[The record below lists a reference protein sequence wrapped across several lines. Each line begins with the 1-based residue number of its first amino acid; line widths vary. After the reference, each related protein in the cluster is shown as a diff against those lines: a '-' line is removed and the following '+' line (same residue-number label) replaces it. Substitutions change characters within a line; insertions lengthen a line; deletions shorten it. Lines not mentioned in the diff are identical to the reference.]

1 MSKPTLATKFITGT
15 STNISNAG
23 DNPIDDSTFGVQ

>member
-1 MSKPTLATKFITGT
+1 LYSEMMSKPTLATKFITGT

-23 DNPIDDSTFGVQ
+23 DNPD